1 MLDSLTIYA
10 ELIQLIEVRQG
21 VVKEAVESG
30 YLLATELA
38 DHLVQEG
45 VPFRAA
51 HNIVGRLVQQCIER
65 NQELRDLSLKD
76 LQLVSRRF
84 TKKALTFLTVQGAV
98 DRKTQ
103 VGGTARKQ
111 VEKQVKSWKQRLN
124 KIK

>member
-1 MLDSLTIYA
+1 M
-10 ELIQLIEVRQG
+10 QQR

-30 YLLATELA
+30 CLLATELA
-38 DHLVQEG
+38 DYLVQEG
-45 VPFRAA
+45 VSFREA
-51 HNIVGRLVQQCIER
+51 HGIVGRLVQRCIKK
-65 NQELRDLSLKD
+65 NQEFRDLSLND
-76 LQLVSRRF
+76 LQSVSRRF

-98 DRKTQ
+98 DRKAQ